1 MLRSP
6 CASFLIALLSFLLL
20 FQLLQFAV
28 VYNLDFW
35 GPSESHFVFKGRCL
49 KIVWLSFSTRNCLQ
63 TPNHRFKQ
71 LLVGTHHRLDGC
83 FLVVCEPIASHDRLP
98 VFIPKLVK
106 RQPNTW
112 VNSNR
117 VTSCASS
124 LRVRA
129 ILLSSKI
136 YLPRHKRL
144 LPAFGMC
151 NFL

>member
-20 FQLLQFAV
+20 FQLLKFAV
-28 VYNLDFW
+28 VYNLDFR
-35 GPSESHFVFKGRCL
+35 GPSKPHFVFKCRCL
-49 KIVWLSFSTRNCLQ
+49 KIVWLSFSTGHCLQ
-63 TPNHRFKQ
+63 TPNHCFKQ

-83 FLVVCEPIASHDRLP
+83 LLVVREPIASHDRLP
-98 VFIPKLVK
+98 IFIPELVK
-106 RQPNTW
+106 RQPNTG
-112 VNSNR
+112 VHSNR
-117 VTSCASS
+117 VASCASR

-129 ILLSSKI
+129 IRLSSKI